1 VSSVCSAVVEPEL
14 PEFIG
19 HVWMNGGPWLI
30 ADRLD
35 AETWTGIDGDYQQKI
50 LPLTAWDTEIPVGDG
65 AGLVLSSDYD
75 DSTIEVY
82 RVSASEL
89 LIVGVRYANN
99 LQPVEFLQDACTL
112 DLAREGRMDVRS
124 GTLAIFEAA
133 LAWTDGIV
141 VESTEIGGG
150 VEHDGKILVTPLK
163 PGDYELAGREVDR
176 NEYGLAVWRLR
187 SELPAD
193 DRSSST

>member
-1 VSSVCSAVVEPEL
+1 VEPEL

-35 AETWTGIDGDYQQKI
+35 AETWTGIDGDYQKKI
-50 LPLTAWDTEIPVGDG
+50 LPLTAWDTEISVGDG
-65 AGLVLSSDYD
+65 GGLVLSSDYD

-82 RVSASEL
+82 RVSPSEL

-99 LQPVEFLQDACTL
+99 LQPVEFLKDACTL

-124 GTLAIFEAA
+124 GTLAIFESA

-141 VESTEIGGG
+141 VEGTEIGGG
-150 VEHDGKILVTPLK
+150 VEHDGKILVTPLT
-163 PGDYELAGREVDR
+163 PGGYELAGREVDR

-187 SELPAD
+187 SELSAD
-193 DRSSST
+193 SRSLST